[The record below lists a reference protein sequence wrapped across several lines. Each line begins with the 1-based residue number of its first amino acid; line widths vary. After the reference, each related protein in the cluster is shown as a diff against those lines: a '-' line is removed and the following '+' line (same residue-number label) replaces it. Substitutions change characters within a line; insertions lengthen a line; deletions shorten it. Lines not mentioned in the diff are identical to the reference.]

1 MEAIVGV
8 GGDKEATTFVRL
20 EVQTDDEIV
29 HAAILIEHD
38 QWNGSN
44 WLWLY
49 GEFAKWSGFFAS
61 LQNNGTLRAYFQYLL
76 ASPVVGFAGHRGG
89 VRRGR
94 GTKTHLKDEDF

>member
-49 GEFAKWSGFFAS
+49 MAS
-61 LQNNGTLRAYFQYLL
+61 LQSEVVSLR
-76 ASPVVGFAGHRGG
+76 VCRIT
-89 VRRGR
+89 VR
-94 GTKTHLKDEDF
+94 